1 MTLHGEE
8 KQAQKAEGSEDI
20 PNWSVLP
27 AMPSTPFSTLLAE
40 WPPKLK
46 HVQSLPCFKT
56 WMAPSCDVIVKFALA
71 CTALKSPAASLPL
84 VSSVQWA
91 EHPCPFCRPLHRSF
105 AAVSSTTSVPKAPHA
120 SGSSSPL
127 VPGLPYITESPSLI
141 VLPQLRAL
149 PIDSVIT
156 VYVYF
161 LHHSHHNRVISFVFL
176 LSICPITVSS
186 IRAGPVSGLCPFEFQ
201 WTNIC

>member
-20 PNWSVLP
+20 PNWSLLP

-127 VPGLPYITESPSLI
+127 VPGFHTSQKALPWLFFLSWGPCLSIVSLQCMCISFITPIITELFH
-141 VLPQLRAL
+141 L
-149 PIDSVIT
+149 
-156 VYVYF
+156 YF
-161 LHHSHHNRVISFVFL
+161 YC
-176 LSICPITVSS
+176 LSAP
-186 IRAGPVSGLCPFEFQ
+186 
-201 WTNIC
+201 